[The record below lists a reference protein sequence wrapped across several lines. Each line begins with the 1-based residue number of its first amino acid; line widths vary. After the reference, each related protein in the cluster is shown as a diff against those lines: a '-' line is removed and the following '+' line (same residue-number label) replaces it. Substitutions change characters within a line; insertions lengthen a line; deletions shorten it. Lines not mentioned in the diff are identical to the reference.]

1 MRSFRSL
8 YFQKA
13 YSLLADFIDETGQG
27 DEELQ
32 EHLEQ
37 RDVEGL
43 LGWAQLHDDD
53 PLAGP
58 IRLFVSGIM
67 LDQTL
72 DELAAA
78 ALEMKGTSDLIEKE
92 KTPALRSEPVEAP
105 LSGHL
110 DPAEPAMLLIAGIP
124 ASRWVH

>member
-43 LGWAQLHDDD
+43 LGWARLHDDD

-78 ALEMKGTSDLIEKE
+78 ALDIQGTSDLIAEE
-92 KTPALRSEPVEAP
+92 TAPYSEPMETP
-105 LSGHL
+105 LPGHL
-110 DPAEPAMLLIAGIP
+110 DPSEQAMLLIAGIP
-124 ASRWVH
+124 TSRWVH